1 MNQTR
6 LKSPPKARGNLFL
19 GNLFQMKDEGVQFY
33 PRMARLYG
41 DAITARIGWKSFY
54 LFFHPDHIKEVL
66 QDKSDIYIKGDQYN
80 QLRHLMGTGLLTSE
94 GKDWEKQRRMLN
106 PIFGKNGL
114 DILLVQIKKASE
126 QFVARLEVEQELDW
140 SRKMFDFALEVAV
153 TSFFGSSLDSQ
164 KMDQMAHDMHIC
176 MRFVSRRM
184 TNLINVPLSF
194 PVKEH
199 VEFKSAL
206 KRVKT
211 EIEKLY
217 DNKIQN
223 KGRDSKDML
232 DLLIAAEDEDK
243 LNLSREEVFDQVM
256 SFLIA
261 GHETT
266 AITMSWFYYLL
277 AKKPEYQE
285 RLIKELESGDYKFET
300 SNELGKYPFL
310 EAIIN
315 ETMRLYP
322 AGWVIARNITE
333 DNSVGQWNVKKGH
346 VLAVC
351 PYVAHRDPRWWKNP
365 DDFMPERFLDSEV
378 IKNLPRG
385 AFVPFSIGKRNCIG
399 SRFSLMEITVFALEF
414 FKHFKMTTMQ
424 KEVGVKGYV
433 TLKTDRP
440 VRLTLHKK

>member
-1 MNQTR
+1 MNN
-6 LKSPPKARGNLFL
+6 PPKASGNFFL
-19 GNLFQMKDEGVQFY
+19 GNLFQMKKEGVHFY

-54 LFFHPDHIKEVL
+54 LFFHPEHIKEVL

-80 QLRHLMGTGLLTSE
+80 QLRHLMGSGLLTSE
-94 GKDWEKQRRMLN
+94 GADWEKQRRMLN

-114 DILLVQIKKASE
+114 DVLLIQIKKASE
-126 QFVARLEVEQELDW
+126 QFVARLKSAEELDW

-153 TSFFGSSLDSQ
+153 TSFFGSSLDSK

-184 TNLINVPLSF
+184 TNLMNPPLYL
-194 PVKEH
+194 PLKEH
-199 VEFKSAL
+199 REFKESL
-206 KRVKT
+206 FRVKA
-211 EIEKLY
+211 EIERLY

-223 KGRDSKDML
+223 KGGDSKDML

-243 LNLSREEVFDQVM
+243 LNLTRDEVFDQIM

-277 AKKPEYQE
+277 AKNPDAQE
-285 RLIKELESGDYKFET
+285 RLIKELEEGDFQFN
-300 SNELGKYPFL
+300 SSIDLGKYPFL
-310 EAIIN
+310 EAVIN

-333 DNSVGQWNVKKGH
+333 DNSVGGWKVKKGH
-346 VLAVC
+346 IVAVC
-351 PYVAHRDPRWWKNP
+351 PFVAHRDSRWWKNP
-365 DDFMPERFLDSEV
+365 DDFYPERFLDEEA
-378 IKNLPRG
+378 IRKLPRG

-399 SRFSLMEITVFALEF
+399 SRFSLMEVTVFALEF
-414 FKHFKMTTMQ
+414 FKHFRVTTTQ
-424 KEVGVKGYV
+424 KEVGIKGYV

-440 VRLTLHKK
+440 VRLTLHQK